1 MRTRTQNTLLSSVL
15 CLAGAT
21 TVGLACGPNPPITG
35 NTGGAGGT
43 GAADWCAVSKIMQDS
58 CDHCHGVV
66 PTAGA
71 PMSLVT
77 HADLTATRNGR
88 RVYDLV
94 LERVRHTN
102 AALRMPQG
110 APALPADQINT
121 IQSWVTAGAPGPAAQ
136 CTGGGTGG
144 TGGTGGK
151 PPDPDVDADW
161 PCNGRRV
168 RFTAHQLGSTA
179 KLRIP
184 NPTIDNY
191 ICMNFDSKFE
201 PGEVATY
208 IRPIADDK
216 RVIHHFI
223 LFGFGAPGGADGSH
237 TPACVSPNIAGVQ
250 VGGWAPGGGGG
261 IFESDVGLRLGYPYL
276 QLQLHY
282 NNTLYNDA
290 ADASGIE
297 LCLTKEPRPN
307 IAGVITLGTD
317 NVSIPPGGQNV
328 TNGSVCRNLSKTGR
342 PITIIGTS
350 PHMHQ
355 IGSHFVTQHAGNPD
369 LINIPD
375 GKWVFDQQIQYPV
388 LPRRVVQPN
397 QALTTRC
404 SYDNPS
410 FAPVGFGTATTAEMC
425 YNFITAY
432 PIDEAFIRCGTGIT
446 FLFDNGPAGPL

>member
-1 MRTRTQNTLLSSVL
+1 MRSKQKSSLRHAAFGLTGLTGLV
-15 CLAGAT
+15 
-21 TVGLACGPNPPITG
+21 LACGPNPPISTG
-35 NTGGAGGT
+35 TGGAGAGGT
-43 GAADWCAVSKIMQDS
+43 GSADWCAVSKIMQDS
-58 CDHCHGVV
+58 CTRCHGTV
-66 PTAGA
+66 PSFGA

-94 LERVRHTN
+94 LERVRETN
-102 AALRMPQG
+102 VARRMPQG
-110 APALPADQINT
+110 APALPADQINA
-121 IQSWVTAGAPGPAAQ
+121 IQGWVNGGAPGPAAQ
-136 CTGGGTGG
+136 CQGGTGG
-144 TGGTGGK
+144 TGGGTGR
-151 PPDPDVDADW
+151 PPDPDNDADW

-168 RFTAHQLGSTA
+168 RFAAHQAFSTA
-179 KLRIP
+179 KLPIP
-184 NPTIDNY
+184 AGTRDNY
-191 ICMNFDSKFE
+191 VCMNFDSKFQ
-201 PGEVATY
+201 PGEIATY

-223 LFGFGAPGGADGSH
+223 LFGQSAPGGADGSH
-237 TPACVSPNIAGVQ
+237 TPACVTPNIAGVQ

-282 NNTLYNDA
+282 NNENVIGSS
-290 ADASGIE
+290 DASGIE
-297 LCLTKEPRPN
+297 MCLTTERRPN

-317 NVSIPPGGQNV
+317 NVSIPAGAQNHA
-328 TNGSVCRNLSKTGR
+328 NGSTCMNLSKSGR

-355 IGSHFVTQHAGNPD
+355 IGSHFRTTHAGNPD
-369 LINIPD
+369 LINVPD
-375 GKWVFDQQIQYPV
+375 NTWVFDQQIQHPV

-397 QALTTRC
+397 QALATTC
-404 SYDNPS
+404 YYDNPRPTGVS
-410 FAPVGFGTATTAEMC
+410 FGTATTAEMC

-446 FLFDNGPAGPL
+446 FLFDNGPAL

>member
-1 MRTRTQNTLLSSVL
+1 LTGLTGLV
-15 CLAGAT
+15 
-21 TVGLACGPNPPITG
+21 LACGPNPPITG
-35 NTGGAGGT
+35 TTGGT
-43 GAADWCAVSKIMQDS
+43 GGQGSADWCALSKIMEQN
-58 CDHCHGVV
+58 CTRCHGTT

-71 PMSLVT
+71 PISLVT

-94 LERVRHTN
+94 LERVRSTN
-102 AALRMPQG
+102 AATRMPQG

-121 IQSWVTAGAPGPAAQ
+121 IQAWVNGGTPGPATQ
-136 CTGGGTGG
+136 CQGGGTGG
-144 TGGTGGK
+144 TGGTGWR
-151 PPDPDVDADW
+151 PPDPDNDADW

-168 RFTAHQLGSTA
+168 RFAAHEAFSTA
-179 KLRIP
+179 KLPIP
-184 NPTIDNY
+184 AGTIDNY
-191 ICMNFDSKFE
+191 VCMNFDSKFE
-201 PGEVATY
+201 PGEIATY

-223 LFGFGAPGGADGSH
+223 LFGFSGPGGADGSH
-237 TPACVSPNIAGVQ
+237 TPNCFTPNVGGVQ

-261 IFESDVGLRLGYPYL
+261 IFEPDVGLRLGYPYL

-282 NNTLYNDA
+282 NNENVVGSS
-290 ADASGIE
+290 DASGIE
-297 LCLTKEPRPN
+297 MCLTKEPRPN

-317 NVSIPPGGQNV
+317 NIRIPPGVLNHAS
-328 TNGSVCRNLSKTGR
+328 GSTCSNLSKSGR
-342 PITIIGTS
+342 PITIVGTS

-355 IGSHFVTQHAGNPD
+355 IGSHFTTTHADNPD

-375 GKWVFDQQIQYPV
+375 NAWVFDQQIQHPV

-397 QALTTRC
+397 QALTTTC
-404 SYDNPS
+404 YYDNTGFLS
-410 FAPVGFGTATTAEMC
+410 VGFGAQTRDEMC

-446 FLFDNGPAGPL
+446 FLVDNGPAF